1 MAIFKNEKELNSIR
15 AVLANALTYTKGE
28 AAQARIYVMSLLSYF
43 QKLDKTSQDKYQPLV
58 DAVRKSWDEYEKSK
72 IFYTFEQAVKI
83 GQTAQNLLKSI
94 AQENPSVIPSTIF
107 QAPIGETPSPI
118 KDVTDLLTVG
128 AVIAGGVLAYSW
140 YKGSKNGK

>member
-1 MAIFKNEKELNSIR
+1 MAIFKNKKELDSIH

-28 AAQARIYVMSLLSYF
+28 ATQARIYVMSLLSYF
-43 QKLDKTSQDKYQPLV
+43 SKLDKASQNKYQPLV
-58 DAVRKSWDEYEKSK
+58 DAVRKSWDEYENSK

-94 AQENPSVIPSTIF
+94 AQENPSVIPNAVT
-107 QAPIGETPSPI
+107 QPPIGETPSAI

-128 AVIAGGVLAYSW
+128 AVIAGSVLAYNW